1 MLNLLLFWLMKTLLK
16 FLPLVTPLGFV
27 HFFYGYNK
35 VTGKISFSSEAK
47 ALISTCNDVT
57 PFPPGCYYANGEFH
71 VFNDIA
77 EVSTIV
83 EEPLAEI
90 SGHIRRKLERAVK
103 KTSSCRCSNGL
114 SLVRWFRFIIGLC

>member
-1 MLNLLLFWLMKTLLK
+1 M
-16 FLPLVTPLGFV
+16 
-27 HFFYGYNK
+27 
-35 VTGKISFSSEAK
+35 
-47 ALISTCNDVT
+47 T
-57 PFPPGCYYANGEFH
+57 PFPPGYYYANGEFH

-103 KTSSCRCSNGL
+103 NVFMQMLQWAISCQ
-114 SLVRWFRFIIGLC
+114 VV